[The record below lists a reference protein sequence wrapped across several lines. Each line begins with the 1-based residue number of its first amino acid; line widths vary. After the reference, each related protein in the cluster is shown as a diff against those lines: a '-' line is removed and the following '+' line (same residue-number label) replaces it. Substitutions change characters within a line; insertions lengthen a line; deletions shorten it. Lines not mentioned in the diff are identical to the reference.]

1 MTTPNIQTPVSD
13 DPFDSASN
21 PVLPT
26 YDLFG
31 KVEISAWYCALV
43 KGQGKVAYDP
53 SAHDKRFTAIDIYI
67 QPLPEIDVKYPKSL
81 EDHPIAESKE
91 WAGITFASLKALGV
105 NNIREAN
112 GRFARV
118 ARVANGKQ
126 YEKKDAQGN
135 KTGQFADETTFKF
148 VAFFATEDA
157 CRAAYVAAG
166 GAPSN
171 GANGH
176 NNPTPVAPD
185 ASDAERA
192 TALAFLKVI
201 VSNSVRG
208 LTDWTIAK
216 DAVAKALAQY
226 PTVAKFY
233 TAESV
238 ETGQL
243 MSEANDKLLPF

>member
-1 MTTPNIQTPVSD
+1 MQENVVIPTD

-43 KGQGKVAYDP
+43 KGQGKVAFDP
-53 SAHDKRFTAIDIYI
+53 ATHEKRFTAIDIYI

-112 GRFARV
+112 GQWARIT
-118 ARVANGKQ
+118 RVANGKQ

-148 VAFFATEDA
+148 VAFYSDEDA
-157 CRAAYVAAG
+157 CRTAYIAAG
-166 GAPSN
+166 GQPS
-171 GANGH
+171 GNGH
-176 NNPTPVAPD
+176 NQPTSVAPD
-185 ASDAERA
+185 ANDAERA

-201 VSNSVRG
+201 VGNSVRG
-208 LTDWTIAK
+208 LTDWNVAK
-216 DAVAKALAQY
+216 EAVAKALAQY

-233 TAESV
+233 TADSV

-243 MSEANDKLLPF
+243 MTEANDKLLPF